1 MKSVLEP
8 MPSVNYAK
16 DTARKQL
23 ISQVLSATTLEE
35 IHQARQALRQWK
47 QAHPDDLGIG
57 DGFEQLYIME
67 DAVRIIAAEEQEARD
82 RKQAA

>member
-1 MKSVLEP
+1 MNS
-8 MPSVNYAK
+8 
-16 DTARKQL
+16 DRKQ
-23 ISQVLSATTLEE
+23 IVSQVLSATTLDE

-57 DGFEQLYIME
+57 DGFEQLYMME
-67 DAVRIIAAEEQEARD
+67 DAVHTIAAEEKAARD